1 MQDAIRLINRGGAGA
16 DGSAMFE
23 QHMRNLARRIQ
34 GYEDEG
40 EAVNLGSQSKLPVV
54 REGETQIDAV
64 LRWVEDSVPS
74 GI

>member
-1 MQDAIRLINRGGAGA
+1 
-16 DGSAMFE
+16 MFE
-23 QHMRNLARRIQ
+23 QHMRNLSRRIQ